1 MLQMKKH
8 LPSILR
14 HLILI
19 GIVTTSVLELSAQSN
34 ELCQGNY
41 YTEKEAAVKL
51 DTLLKHFNS
60 VEDWELYA
68 DGIRKQIRRGM
79 ELQEFPKKTPLNPHS
94 RNKKELDGYSVESIE
109 FESLPGFYVTGN
121 LYKPIGK
128 FGRQTLAVI
137 LCPHGH
143 WDKPEDYGRFR
154 KDMQFRCAAF
164 ARMGAL
170 VFAYDMVGYG
180 ESNQVNHLNGKVL
193 LLQTWNSIRSIDF
206 LLTLSEADPQRI
218 AVTGASGGG
227 TQAIMLT
234 ALDNRVKVSIPVVM
248 VSAHFFGGCS
258 CESGMPI
265 HKDGEKVYTNV
276 EIACLA
282 APKPMLLV
290 SDGQDWT
297 KNSKQVEY
305 PFAKGIYALY
315 HQDTMIQHVHLEN
328 EGHDYGKNKRLA
340 AYDFLATHLG
350 LNKDNILDGNGKIT
364 ENFVTILNRSDL
376 IYFREGE
383 MPAGIKDDQV
393 YQLLVSLKP
402 GSSHRR
408 K

>member
-1 MLQMKKH
+1 MKK
-8 LPSILR
+8 PMPAIIR
-14 HLILI
+14 HLILLALL
-19 GIVTTSVLELSAQSN
+19 TTWGSGLNAQQN

-41 YTEKEAAVKL
+41 FTEKEAATKL
-51 DTLLKHFNS
+51 DTLLKHFHN
-60 VEDWELYA
+60 VEDWERYA
-68 DGIRKQIRRGM
+68 EDIKRQIRKGM

-94 RNKKELDGYSVESIE
+94 RNKKVLDGYSVESIE
-109 FESLPGFYVTGN
+109 FESLPGFFVTGN
-121 LYKPIGK
+121 LYRPIGK
-128 FGRQTLAVI
+128 FGRQSLAVI

-154 KDMQFRCAAF
+154 KDMQFRCASF

-180 ESNQVNHLNGKVL
+180 ESNQVNHQYEKVL
-193 LLQTWNSIRSIDF
+193 LLQTWNSIRTIDF

-227 TQAIMLT
+227 TQAIMLM

-248 VSAHFFGGCS
+248 VSAHFFGGCT

-265 HKDGEKVYTNV
+265 HKDGQHVYTNV

-282 APKPMLLV
+282 APKPMLLI

-297 KNSKQVEY
+297 KNSREVEY

-315 HQDTMIQHVHLEN
+315 QQDTMVQHVYLEN
-328 EGHDYGKNKRLA
+328 EGHDYGKSKRLA
-340 AYDFLATHLG
+340 AYDFLAVHLG
-350 LNKDNILDGNGKIT
+350 LNKENIMDGNGIIT
-364 ENFVTILNRSDL
+364 EHFVTILNRSDL
-376 IYFREGE
+376 IYFRDGE
-383 MPAGIKDDQV
+383 MRSGIKDDQV

-402 GSSHRR
+402 GNSSRR
-408 K
+408 R